1 MKSVRWEVA
10 GNIVLAW
17 FFTIPGA
24 CIVWYVFYAILH
36 LILWA

>member
-1 MKSVRWEVA
+1 MAKNMKSVRWEVA

-24 CIVWYVFYAILH
+24 CIV
-36 LILWA
+36 